1 MTNNKFS
8 LRIAIL
14 AIFTIFIAS
23 FYPVYGKEPV
33 PGTGLQY
40 DVINYRIE
48 AQLDPNQHMLY
59 AGADIT
65 FIPEEETRSVVFEL
79 NGSLFI
85 ESIQY
90 DNQPLTS
97 FVQDSVGTSALGPN
111 VRIDLGQ
118 VMPAG
123 QSITLRIR
131 WKGALTSP
139 EGGPLMAKRLA
150 YVGSGGSY
158 LMYASRWFP
167 FHEYAS
173 DRAMSDI
180 TIIVPTGMVVGGSSD
195 KAIIPQQNDQT
206 GTTHFR
212 FVNQQPVLVGNFIA
226 GNYIT
231 KTLHFDN
238 YEIQF
243 FVKPGSENR
252 VIAYGESIGRALK
265 FYTKQYGVP
274 AFGSRFIVAQT
285 DDETLD
291 TYSGSGIL
299 FLSSNFFDSPHPA
312 PEERLQREAA
322 YQWWGQT
329 VGLKSFDDVWISQ
342 GLAEWSSFA
351 VRETTLSQES
361 LSSVQREQ
369 QERALIFEQA
379 ASIARAPGVLD
390 DQSAAYQSIVIYKGA
405 VVFRMLRDAIGE
417 ENFSQLL
424 SQFLEQYR
432 NKNASIN
439 DFEQLTNQI
448 TGQNM
453 RYFFAQWV
461 EGTGVPEFNADYLI
475 IRTNSGKF
483 RTRGTVKQNFES
495 LRMPVELM
503 LRSEGENNQTIT
515 VQFNSESVDFNFE
528 SKGLPIE
535 VVVDPNNKILRMSDD
550 LKILIV
556 ARRGIELFREG
567 QYTEAQQQFE
577 LALNL
582 DGSNAWVYYNL
593 GLLFMEQKNW
603 RIAIDHF
610 QAALDSNNSKPDWM
624 EVWARI
630 KRGNAY
636 DALGDR
642 LRAVNEYNKVLEIGN
657 NYDNAQEVV
666 KGFLAT
672 PFDSK

>member
-23 FYPVYGKEPV
+23 FYPMYGKEPV